1 LNTLRKLRDKFSA
14 MKLRTQLLLTFLLS
28 IFLLFGLSSAF
39 LYTHL
44 LELMKHRNEETTVGS
59 FRQVERSL
67 SDFQM
72 KVDSMSRSFFL
83 NPSFETYLNNT
94 ETNPYQRLQ
103 LIRSIMDKMADD
115 VSSNA
120 FLHSIFLITEDG
132 RVIGVSASASY
143 VEAEQTP
150 RAFMDS
156 GIHVSAFAS
165 YPHLAW
171 TGGVRFS
178 DFEKSVVAMKQPKVD
193 VPIISASRAVKTV
206 YQSAPEGTLVLNIQE
221 SAIYNNF
228 RDLMTLQGSQ
238 VFLLDSTGI
247 VISSSDKQIL
257 GSRRPELTSMQGQY
271 GSFTTDHNK
280 RKEQFI
286 YYRVNETGWV
296 LCMEIPITAF
306 MADINTLRTT
316 ILVILV
322 ISLVIGVVIS
332 FWWTSKLTGPIY
344 SLIAGMRNL
353 KQGHLGTLIDH
364 RPRNELGI
372 MIEEFNRMSRSIHDL
387 VEENNR
393 IERGKK
399 RAEIRVLQSQI
410 NPHFLFNTL
419 NTIKWMAIAIR
430 AANIMEIIT
439 SLGNLIQPIYKSS
452 VPVVSLREE
461 FAYIHDYLKI
471 MNNRYGEGIRLS
483 NNVDEAFLDVQV
495 PRLIVQPI
503 IENALLHGYEYSNY
517 QGEIIIDSEQS
528 GMDVLLYIRDNGR
541 GIQEE
546 KLVELRLKLDAPLS
560 DEEEEH
566 GNVGLVNVHQRLRLH
581 YGLRYGITIESGDSG
596 TCVMLKLPASVNS

>member
-1 LNTLRKLRDKFSA
+1 MNTLRKLRDKFSA

>member
-581 YGLRYGITIESGDSG
+581 YGLRYGITIESGDSC